1 MKGHIMFSFFVVF
14 FKIKHFLFQRKQHLL
29 PTCNGANIKAHVKL
43 NFLEAVPAGVAVE
56 SKVCPFQL
64 RITDFFMSQ
73 NEYLNRLVQIIYD
86 TTILNTSDMFPLQQP
101 NSQES
106 QSLMLFP
113 INTVQFH

>member
-1 MKGHIMFSFFVVF
+1 
-14 FKIKHFLFQRKQHLL
+14 
-29 PTCNGANIKAHVKL
+29 
-43 NFLEAVPAGVAVE
+43 
-56 SKVCPFQL
+56 
-64 RITDFFMSQ
+64 MSQ

-86 TTILNTSDMFPLQQP
+86 MTILNTSDMFPLQQP